1 MLTENDLRLLIKEG
15 LCTERINEQLEIFTQ
30 GIPFT
35 QVVTAASS
43 GNGIELI
50 GKENQLQ
57 LVDLFESNKDD
68 LDIVK
73 FVPASGAATRMFAFL
88 YQFLNEFDPEKIKLN
103 DYLKS
108 GNYTALN
115 KFLKSLKDFA
125 FVDQVRK
132 KIRENYPEYRMGTKG
147 MRAYLFVNM
156 MLNKKGLN
164 FSDMPKG
171 LIPFHKYSNYSTTA
185 FEEQLYESSFYA
197 SANDEAFL
205 HFTFSEKDVEFFK
218 SEFEDVKKR
227 VSKKTKTEFN
237 ISYSFQKKETQT
249 IAVTEKLHPARNSN
263 GELILR
269 PSGHGALLENLNDI
283 DADVIFIKNID
294 NVVIEELAEK
304 NAFYKKMLAGKLLW
318 LQSKVFGYLRALL
331 EGEADNELVRDVK
344 SFLWNELNIKDIPEN
359 VEKITAILNRPIRIC
374 GVVKNTGAAGGGP
387 FWVKSTTG
395 VTTLQIVELAQIDM
409 KDPRQKAIVNK
420 ATHFNPVDIV
430 CGIRNYKGEKFDLS
444 KYSDPNTGFITSKSE
459 NGVAFK
465 ALELPGLWNGGMANW
480 NTALV
485 EVPLSTFNPVKT
497 VNDLLSKEHRPNM

>member
-1 MLTENDLRLLIKEG
+1 MLTENDLQQIIEEG
-15 LCTERINEQLEIFTQ
+15 LDIERIYEQLEVFAQ
-30 GIPFT
+30 GIPFV
-35 QVVTAASS
+35 QIVTAASA

-50 GKENQLQ
+50 DNENQQQ
-57 LVDLFESNKDD
+57 LVDLFESKRND

-73 FVPASGAATRMFAFL
+73 FVPASGAATRMFGFL
-88 YQFLNEFDPEKIKLN
+88 YQFLNEFDPENKKLN
-103 DYLKS
+103 DHLKN
-108 GNYTALN
+108 GNYSDLSR
-115 KFLKSLKDFA
+115 FLKSLKDFA

-132 KIRENYPEYRMGTKG
+132 KIRENYPDYRLGTKG

-156 MLNKKGLN
+156 MLNEKGLN
-164 FSDMPKG
+164 FNDMPKG
-171 LIPFHKYSNYSTTA
+171 LIPFHKYSKYSTTA

-205 HFTFSEKDVEFFK
+205 HFTFSENDVEYFK
-218 SEFEDVKKR
+218 NEFEDVKRR
-227 VSKKTKTEFN
+227 VSKKTKTNFN

-249 IAVTEKLHPARNSN
+249 IAVTEKNQPARKAN
-263 GELILR
+263 GELIVR

-294 NVVIEELAEK
+294 NVVIEDLTEK

-318 LQSKVFGYLRALL
+318 LQSKVFGYLRTLL
-331 EGEADNELVRDVK
+331 EGEVDNALIRDVK
-344 SFLWNELNIKDIPEN
+344 SFLWNELNIKDIPDNADE
-359 VEKITAILNRPIRIC
+359 ITAILNRPIRVC

-387 FWVKSTTG
+387 FWVKNASGKTI
-395 VTTLQIVELAQIDM
+395 LQIVELAQIDM
-409 KDPRQKAIVNK
+409 KDSRQKSIVNE

-430 CGIRNYKGEKFDLS
+430 CGIRNYKGEKFELS

-459 NGVAFK
+459 NGVVFK

-497 VNDLLSKEHRPNM
+497 VNDLLSKEHRPNL